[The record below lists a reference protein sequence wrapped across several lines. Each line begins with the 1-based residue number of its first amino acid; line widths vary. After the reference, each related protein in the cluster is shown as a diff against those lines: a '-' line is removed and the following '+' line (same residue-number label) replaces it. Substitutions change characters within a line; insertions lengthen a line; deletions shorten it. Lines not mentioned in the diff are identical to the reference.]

1 MGSTPS
7 ASCSS
12 YSSVHVSSCAI
23 SKLAMELLRERS
35 LRTRW
40 ESMVHGVGVTV
51 SGLGILCRTPVD
63 VTKYKGHH
71 RSLISISW
79 TTYSPR
85 RASRGA
91 SYGRKSE
98 RLASTRT
105 RTSSL
110 GARSF
115 ASRVTE
121 RHTGGA
127 ETKTSDS
134 IGLER
139 RNKRH
144 GAPGDTG
151 HLVACPLAGGASS
164 WLGWVTTR
172 PRGGRA

>member
-1 MGSTPS
+1 MAGF
-7 ASCSS
+7 
-12 YSSVHVSSCAI
+12 
-23 SKLAMELLRERS
+23 R
-35 LRTRW
+35 
-40 ESMVHGVGVTV
+40 
-51 SGLGILCRTPVD
+51 CRFRPMSRRRKKTH
-63 VTKYKGHH
+63 GHH

-79 TTYSPR
+79 TTCSPR

-98 RLASTRT
+98 QPASTRT
-105 RTSSL
+105 HTSSALSSL

-115 ASRVTE
+115 ASRATE
-121 RHTGGA
+121 RRAGGA

-151 HLVACPLAGGASS
+151 HLVACPLAGGVSHRGASGARAFS
-164 WLGWVTTR
+164 LASCAAGENFGLLASV
-172 PRGGRA
+172 PRLRGHKPAPQGCRRQAPQDRRRLTFFGGELR